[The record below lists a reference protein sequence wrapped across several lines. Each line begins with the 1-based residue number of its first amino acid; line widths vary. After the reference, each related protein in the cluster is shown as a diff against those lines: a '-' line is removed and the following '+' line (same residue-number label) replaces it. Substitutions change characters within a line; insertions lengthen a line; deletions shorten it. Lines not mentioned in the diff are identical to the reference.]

1 MKTLYIH
8 GLDSFPRPE
17 KIDILKK
24 AGLDTVALHLDYRQQ
39 LGVYQILKENAIQ
52 KNVEYI
58 IGSSLG
64 GLLGYL
70 LSEDLGLPCLLFNPA
85 MEVLRQKA
93 VYYNQIPEITEKN
106 CTVRYVVLGAKDETV
121 SHKTSQDCFCQ
132 RERDGLHQRVITC
145 DWLGHT
151 IDLNTFY
158 DMVNWATNSIRNL
171 SKKG

>member
-8 GLDSFPRPE
+8 GLDSFPRSE

-24 AGLDTVALHLDYRQQ
+24 VGLDPVALHLDYRQQ
-39 LGVYQILKENAIQ
+39 LGVYQILKENAVQ
-52 KNVEYI
+52 KKVDFI

-64 GLLGYL
+64 GLLAYL

-93 VYYNQIPEITEKN
+93 VYYNQIPEITSFN
-106 CTVRYVVLGAKDETV
+106 CKDRYVVLGANDDTV
-121 SHKTSQDCFCQ
+121 DHEIS
-132 RERDGLHQRVITC
+132 RDSFKKMEKKGLNQKVVVC

-151 IDLNTFY
+151 IDFKTFY
-158 DMVNWATNSIRNL
+158 DMVNWAANSIRNNQ
-171 SKKG
+171 